1 MASFNK
7 VILLG
12 NLTRDPELRY
22 TPNGTPVATFGMA
35 TNRRSG
41 QGDERREDVCF
52 VDIVV
57 FGREAE
63 TASEF
68 LSKGRAA
75 LIEGR
80 LQWRSWE
87 GQDGQKRS
95 KHEVVAE
102 RIQFMPRGREEGME
116 RTSAGDRHGAYAAGN
131 RHGAYESE
139 SWHGT
144 HAASTPTRR
153 RGDGFRSPSR
163 GRRYSFLTV
172 IGLLER
178 AWSAEGEWD
187 DGDDFEEE
195 SGSAQTPALSAQ
207 EDLSI
212 LRG

>member
-22 TPNGTPVATFGMA
+22 TPSGTPVASFGLAVNTQRSAPA
-35 TNRRSG
+35 TNAPG
-41 QGDERREDVCF
+41 NAPERREEVCF
-52 VDIVV
+52 VDIVA
-57 FGREAE
+57 FGRQAE

-102 RIQFMPRGREEGME
+102 RIQFMPRTREEGME
-116 RTSAGDRHGAYAAGN
+116 RPAAGPGME
-131 RHGAYESE
+131 RTSPQ
-139 SWHGT
+139 
-144 HAASTPTRR
+144 PTR
-153 RGDGFRSPSR
+153 
-163 GRRYSFLTV
+163 T
-172 IGLLER
+172 
-178 AWSAEGEWD
+178 GEEFDVPPVED
-187 DGDDFEEE
+187 DDIPF
-195 SGSAQTPALSAQ
+195 
-207 EDLSI
+207 
-212 LRG
+212 

>member
-116 RTSAGDRHGAYAAGN
+116 RTPPETGMERTPPRAGMER
-131 RHGAYESE
+131 
-139 SWHGT
+139 
-144 HAASTPTRR
+144 TPPAPPRAREET
-153 RGDGFRSPSR
+153 DFAPLSR
-163 GRRYSFLTV
+163 TTISLFNG
-172 IGLLER
+172 
-178 AWSAEGEWD
+178 
-187 DGDDFEEE
+187 
-195 SGSAQTPALSAQ
+195 
-207 EDLSI
+207 
-212 LRG
+212 

>member
-22 TPNGTPVATFGMA
+22 TPSGTPVASFGLAVNTQRSAPGNTGQSMA
-35 TNRRSG
+35 P
-41 QGDERREDVCF
+41 ERRDEVCF
-52 VDIVV
+52 VDIVA
-57 FGREAE
+57 FGRQAE

-102 RIQFMPRGREEGME
+102 RIQFMPRTREEGME
-116 RTSAGDRHGAYAAGN
+116 RTPPGPGMERTSPRPSHGG
-131 RHGAYESE
+131 EE
-139 SWHGT
+139 LDV
-144 HAASTPTRR
+144 P
-153 RGDGFRSPSR
+153 P
-163 GRRYSFLTV
+163 
-172 IGLLER
+172 LE
-178 AWSAEGEWD
+178 D
-187 DGDDFEEE
+187 DDIPF
-195 SGSAQTPALSAQ
+195 
-207 EDLSI
+207 
-212 LRG
+212 

>member
-41 QGDERREDVCF
+41 QGNERKEEVCF

-63 TASEF
+63 TASEY
-68 LSKGRAA
+68 LSKGRQA

-102 RIQFMPRGREEGME
+102 RIQFMPRGREDGAERTSPGPSMERTPPGPGME
-116 RTSAGDRHGAYAAGN
+116 RTPPG
-131 RHGAYESE
+131 
-139 SWHGT
+139 
-144 HAASTPTRR
+144 
-153 RGDGFRSPSR
+153 PSR
-163 GRRYSFLTV
+163 AGEEMDFAPP
-172 IGLLER
+172 LE
-178 AWSAEGEWD
+178 D
-187 DGDDFEEE
+187 DDIPF
-195 SGSAQTPALSAQ
+195 
-207 EDLSI
+207 
-212 LRG
+212 

>member
-22 TPNGTPVATFGMA
+22 TPNGTPVATFGLA
-35 TNRRSG
+35 VNRRSG
-41 QGDERREDVCF
+41 QGDERREEVCF
-52 VDIVV
+52 VDIVT

-102 RIQFMPRGREEGME
+102 RIQFMPRAREEGME
-116 RTSAGDRHGAYAAGN
+116 RTPPGPEMERTS
-131 RHGAYESE
+131 
-139 SWHGT
+139 
-144 HAASTPTRR
+144 PQ
-153 RGDGFRSPSR
+153 PSR
-163 GRRYSFLTV
+163 VGEELDV
-172 IGLLER
+172 PPLE
-178 AWSAEGEWD
+178 D
-187 DGDDFEEE
+187 DD
-195 SGSAQTPALSAQ
+195 TPF
-207 EDLSI
+207 
-212 LRG
+212 

>member
-41 QGDERREDVCF
+41 QGTDRKEEVCF

-63 TASEF
+63 TASEY
-68 LSKGRAA
+68 LSKGRQA

-95 KHEVVAE
+95 KHEVIAE
-102 RIQFMPRGREEGME
+102 RIQFMPRGGREEGTERPSSGPSME
-116 RTSAGDRHGAYAAGN
+116 RPTPGPSRAGDEMDFA
-131 RHGAYESE
+131 
-139 SWHGT
+139 
-144 HAASTPTRR
+144 P
-153 RGDGFRSPSR
+153 P
-163 GRRYSFLTV
+163 
-172 IGLLER
+172 LE
-178 AWSAEGEWD
+178 D
-187 DGDDFEEE
+187 DDIPF
-195 SGSAQTPALSAQ
+195 
-207 EDLSI
+207 
-212 LRG
+212 